1 MREYPE
7 DKKIIDTYLKTV
19 ETYSD
24 KSVNWHLRITAD
36 ELSCPIAYVRGVLEE
51 ASDRGEI

>member
-7 DKKIIDTYLKTV
+7 DKKIIDTYSKTA

-36 ELSCPIAYVRGVLEE
+36 ELNCPIAYVRGVLEE
-51 ASDRGEI
+51 ASDKGEI